1 MELLRDVY
9 SFGQLQVLSE
19 VKGNGR
25 MKLRGL
31 FQEAEKV
38 NGNKR
43 IYPKKLLERE
53 INNLRPMLKER
64 RLVGELDHPKD
75 EIVHLINAS
84 HVITDLCMEN
94 NQVIGELEVLDTPA
108 GKVLQELVKAGVQ
121 VGISSRATGSLEPMP
136 NEACYLVGDSLR
148 MITWDM
154 VSDPS
159 CQGAFPTLQESQ
171 SINEVR
177 QPIVEELP
185 KMHAEQIYIAAL
197 KRHLKK

>member
-1 MELLRDVY
+1 M
-9 SFGQLQVLSE
+9 
-19 VKGNGR
+19 
-25 MKLRGL
+25 
-31 FQEAEKV
+31 
-38 NGNKR
+38 
-43 IYPKKLLERE
+43 
-53 INNLRPMLKER
+53 
-64 RLVGELDHPKD
+64 
-75 EIVHLINAS
+75 
-84 HVITDLCMEN
+84 
-94 NQVIGELEVLDTPA
+94 
-108 GKVLQELVKAGVQ
+108 
-121 VGISSRATGSLEPMP
+121 
-136 NEACYLVGDSLR
+136 VGDSLR